1 MQIVSLLVRAK
12 HEYLPALRQALALIP
27 GAQVYDEP
35 VAHGTLIVTIE
46 DGEGYAVSDSI
57 LAVNMAE
64 HVHSATLVYEYTDQN
79 LELTGA

>member
-1 MQIVSLLVRAK
+1 MQVASLLVRALRE
-12 HEYLPALRQALALIP
+12 HIPHLRTALELIP
-27 GAQVYDEP
+27 GVQVHDED
-35 VAHGTLIVTIE
+35 VENACLIVTVE
-46 DGEGYAVSDSI
+46 DGQGYAVSDSI

>member
-1 MQIVSLLVRAK
+1 MQVVSLLVRAK
-12 HEYLPALRQALALIP
+12 KEHFPALRDSLPQIP
-27 GAQVYDEP
+27 GVEIHQEHEDSA
-35 VAHGTLIVTIE
+35 TMIVTVE

-57 LAVNMAE
+57 LAVNKAE